1 MAETTEKT
9 EQEKTIT
16 YLIKTV
22 EQQYKTLGTLWE
34 MVGEVIDYIMVSGDE
49 RKDQNIRLIRELYE
63 SKLAER
69 HNTQQLQMHR
79 GNTGVHFSD
88 KKGRLSKYD

>member
-9 EQEKTIT
+9 EQDKTISHIIQT
-16 YLIKTV
+16 ID
-22 EQQYKTLGTLWE
+22 QQYKTLGTLWE
-34 MVGEVIDYIMVSGDE
+34 MIGQIIDYIMVSGDE

-79 GNTGVHFSD
+79 GNTEVHFSD
-88 KKGRLSKYD
+88 KKGRNYLYE

>member
-1 MAETTEKT
+1 MAETTEET
-9 EQEKTIT
+9 EQEKTIA

-22 EQQYKTLGTLWE
+22 EQQYKTLSVLWE

-49 RKDQNIRLIRELYE
+49 RKDQNIRLIKELYE

-79 GNTGVHFSD
+79 GNTEVHFSD
-88 KKGRLSKYD
+88 KKHRLSKYD